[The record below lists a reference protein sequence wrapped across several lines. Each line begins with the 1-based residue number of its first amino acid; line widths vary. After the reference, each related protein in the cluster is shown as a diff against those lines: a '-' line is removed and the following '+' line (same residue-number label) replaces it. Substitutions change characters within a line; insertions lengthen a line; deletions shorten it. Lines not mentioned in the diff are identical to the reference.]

1 MELGPEFKEYLDPS
15 IGIVDQHIQTPMLFS
30 IHLLK
35 QALHFTLLA

>member
-1 MELGPEFKEYLDPS
+1 MELESKCIGYQDPS
-15 IGIVDQHIQTPMLFS
+15 VGVVDQHIQTPLLFP